1 MEQKQLAQF
10 TFFDLYWELIKQL
23 ENEAAGRF
31 ASNICAFMF
40 TDEEVTAPEDDKENF
55 FWSNIVD
62 VLEEDKRI
70 EQQGKMPK
78 TLNKKMRHFTFCK
91 TYYMAFK
98 LMTAAEYGEYIKAIC
113 SYMFEGVELKLKPS
127 LQGYFVLAKRTLRL
141 AQTRKRVGANG
152 GSNKRQSTPSIEIK
166 SQLTQAEAPFTFD
179 GFMRNNPHVRDDI
192 YGNGKRLKENVDW
205 KLLNENLRNNEAFSE
220 STSLYH
226 ILSHYREILET

>member
-31 ASNICAFMF
+31 TSNICAFMF
-40 TDEEVTAPEDDKENF
+40 TDEEVTTPEDDKENF
-55 FWSNIVD
+55 FWSNIID

-70 EQQGKMPK
+70 EQQSKIPN

-91 TYYMAFK
+91 TYYMASK

-113 SYMFEGVELKLKPS
+113 SYMFDGVELKLKPS
-127 LQGYFVLAKRTLRL
+127 LQSYFVLAKRTLRL

-166 SQLTQAEAPFTFD
+166 SQLTRAEAPFTFD
-179 GFMRNNPHVRDDI
+179 DFMRNNPHVRDDI
-192 YGNGKRLKENVDW
+192 YGNGKRLKENVD
-205 KLLNENLRNNEAFSE
+205 
-220 STSLYH
+220 
-226 ILSHYREILET
+226 

>member
-113 SYMFEGVELKLKPS
+113 SYMFDGVELKLKPS

-141 AQTRKRVGANG
+141 AQTRKRVGARG
-152 GSNKRQSTPSIEIK
+152 GSTKRQSTPKAEVI
-166 SQLTQAEAPFTFD
+166 SQPTQAEAPFTFD
-179 GFMRNNPHVRDDI
+179 DFMRNNPHI
-192 YGNGKRLKENVDW
+192 KNNLYGDGLKLKEGIDW
-205 KLLNENLRNNEAFSE
+205 KLLDENLRNNEAFSN

-226 ILSHYREILET
+226 ILYHYREILET